1 MKRTIAIIAVG
12 VALVGLLAATGCTR
26 VPLSET
32 IGGEPTAVTVD
43 KPSHQ
48 LEGAEALVGTIRMG
62 VGELTLTGSGA
73 TSETITSRFEYA
85 PVSWKPEV
93 EFETDGTKAQYWVDQ
108 PESEPMK
115 LGNDVRNDWTMR
127 FPSGVATELSLKL
140 GVGESTIDLRDVD
153 VRELEVL
160 TGVGSAKIDLS
171 GERTSD
177 INATI
182 ECGVGEMLIRVP
194 SDMGVRIIGAE
205 DGIGDFE
212 TPGFTEDGRDLV
224 NAAYAESG
232 PKLEIKLTRGVGEVR
247 VEQVP

>member
-1 MKRTIAIIAVG
+1 MKKTTAIIAVG

-48 LEGAEALVGTIRMG
+48 LEGAETLVGTIRMG
-62 VGELTLTGSGA
+62 VGELWLSGSAA
-73 TSETITSRFEYA
+73 TSDTITSRFEYA

-108 PESEPMK
+108 PETGAMK
-115 LGNDVRNDWTMR
+115 LGNDVRNEWTMK

-153 VRELEVL
+153 VRDLEVL

-171 GERTSD
+171 GERTND
-177 INATI
+177 VNATI

-194 SDMGVRIIGAE
+194 SAMGVRIIGAQ
-205 DGIGDFE
+205 DGLGDFE

>member
-43 KPSHQ
+43 KPSHE
-48 LEGAEALVGTIRMG
+48 LEGAETLIGTIRMG
-62 VGELTLTGSGA
+62 VGELKLSGSAEG
-73 TSETITSRFEYA
+73 SNTITSRFEYA

-93 EFETDGTKAQYWVDQ
+93 KFETDGTKAQYWVDQ
-108 PESEPMK
+108 PESEPMR
-115 LGNDVRNDWTMR
+115 LGDNVRNDWTMR
-127 FPSGVATELSLKL
+127 FPTGVATELSLKL
-140 GVGESTIDLRDVD
+140 GVGESAIDLRDVD

-171 GERTSD
+171 GERAND
-177 INATI
+177 VNATI

-194 SDMGVRIIGAE
+194 RDMGVRIIGAE
-205 DGIGDFE
+205 DGLGDFE

-224 NAAYAESG
+224 NAAYAKTG
-232 PKLEIKLTRGVGEVR
+232 PKLEINLSRGVGEVV
-247 VEQVP
+247 VEMVR

>member
-1 MKRTIAIIAVG
+1 MKKAIAIIAAG

-48 LEGAEALVGTIRMG
+48 LNGAETLVGTIRMG
-62 VGELTLTGSGA
+62 VGQLTLAGSDA
-73 TSETITSRFEYA
+73 TSGTVSGRFEYA

-93 EFETDGTKAQYWVDQ
+93 KFETDGTKAQYWVDQ
-108 PESEPMK
+108 PESEPMQ
-115 LGNDVRNDWTMR
+115 LGDDIRNSWKIV
-127 FPSGVATELSLKL
+127 FPSGVPTELSLKL
-140 GVGESTIDLRDVD
+140 GVGESTIDLRDID

-171 GERTSD
+171 GERMND
-177 INATI
+177 VQARI

-194 SDMGVRIIGAE
+194 RDMGVRIIGAE
-205 DGIGDFE
+205 DGLGDFE
-212 TPGFTEDGRDLV
+212 TPGFSEDGRDLV
-224 NAAYAESG
+224 NAAYSKPG
-232 PKLEIKLTRGVGEVR
+232 PKLEISLSRGVGEVV